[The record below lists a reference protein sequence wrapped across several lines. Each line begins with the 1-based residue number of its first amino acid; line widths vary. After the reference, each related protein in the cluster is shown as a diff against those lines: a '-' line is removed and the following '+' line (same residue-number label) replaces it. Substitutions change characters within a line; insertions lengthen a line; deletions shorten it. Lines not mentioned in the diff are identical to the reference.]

1 MKVLLLLMITIYHFN
16 MTAEDNFKNICNL
29 TTKLM
34 GFEDGALSLK
44 SRKRPLQ
51 VARSVAAYI
60 GRSEEDI
67 HRTVI
72 AKVLKRDRSLI
83 YHYEHHHKTNYATC
97 IIYRNTFNKVYRGY
111 KDIDSSKLTFLD
123 DEFMKRHLIQS
134 GVREN
139 SKSQVFL
146 EIKSG
151 DATCIIKTSYFDFSN
166 QLENVKFGMKNYHYT
181 IKII

>member
-1 MKVLLLLMITIYHFN
+1 
-16 MTAEDNFKNICNL
+16 MTEEDNFKNICNL
-29 TTKLM
+29 TTRLM
-34 GFEDGALSLK
+34 GFKDGDLSLK

-97 IIYRNTFNKVYRGY
+97 IIYRT
-111 KDIDSSKLTFLD
+111 L
-123 DEFMKRHLIQS
+123 LIKYT
-134 GVREN
+134 GV
-139 SKSQVFL
+139 
-146 EIKSG
+146 
-151 DATCIIKTSYFDFSN
+151 TKT
-166 QLENVKFGMKNYHYT
+166 
-181 IKII
+181 